1 MNIYDRVINDENIQV
16 KLILPRDY
24 KNNNPSD
31 STDREDS
38 VIRGYL
44 ENPFKVDASAEWSDA
59 LFGRD
64 WSTKVNE
71 LLGLV
76 GSDIKAYTL
85 LDTTQNYLYAKIPS
99 FNFSFYVISTKVC
112 PNPMAKV
119 NRLYEAIY
127 PKRTSDATIQYHWGY
142 TPNALGEGKNIKSL
156 MGSRSTGGTV
166 IITIGK
172 WFRAINMIITN
183 VSVEYSDSLN
193 PDGKPY
199 WVKPTITLTPRRLP
213 YVDEF
218 IQMFNPTIGGD

>member
-76 GSDIKAYTL
+76 GS
-85 LDTTQNYLYAKIPS
+85 
-99 FNFSFYVISTKVC
+99 
-112 PNPMAKV
+112 
-119 NRLYEAIY
+119 
-127 PKRTSDATIQYHWGY
+127 
-142 TPNALGEGKNIKSL
+142 
-156 MGSRSTGGTV
+156 
-166 IITIGK
+166 
-172 WFRAINMIITN
+172 
-183 VSVEYSDSLN
+183 
-193 PDGKPY
+193 
-199 WVKPTITLTPRRLP
+199 
-213 YVDEF
+213 
-218 IQMFNPTIGGD
+218 